1 MFSGAGAGSRKKI
14 PGAAQNRTAPKDR
27 NPGLEYTGTSIE
39 LKLWIDLKK
48 DNYANKL
55 KTSVLINVNDVED
68 RVNKK
73 CIGTV
78 TGTGTV

>member
-1 MFSGAGAGSRKKI
+1 M
-14 PGAAQNRTAPKDR
+14 NRFK
-27 NPGLEYTGTSIE
+27 
-39 LKLWIDLKK
+39 KK